1 MPKAD
6 PDARRGRAARPL
18 DIERVREA
26 ATSLFARQGYSG
38 TNMKDI
44 GHELG
49 VQAPSLYN
57 YVDSKQQILDEVVLD
72 YALSLRDAIA
82 SGLSLAEDPVEQAR
96 RGAEEQSRFKLGNQN
111 AMVVADRD
119 AVHLSEPV
127 ALRLADCHDEIREL
141 WSGVIARGIEQG
153 RMTSS
158 DVDVVVEILIDLA
171 SPRQV
176 RVLAA
181 RDGVTASKLAYGFG
195 DAAVQLLTSA

>member
-1 MPKAD
+1 MPPAD
-6 PDARRGRAARPL
+6 PETRRGRPL
-18 DIERVREA
+18 AGGIERVREA

-57 YVDSKQQILDEVVLD
+57 YVDSKQQILDEVVLS

-82 SGLSLAEDPVEQAR
+82 SGLSLADDPIEQAR
-96 RGAEEQSRFKLGNQN
+96 RGVEEQSRFKLGHHD

-127 ALRLADCHDEIREL
+127 ARRLTDCHDEIREL
-141 WSGVIARGIEQG
+141 WTDVIRRGIEQG
-153 RMTSS
+153 KMSSS
-158 DVDVVVEILIDLA
+158 DIDVAVEILIDLA

-176 RVLAA
+176 RTLST
-181 RDGVTASKLAYGFG
+181 REGVSASKLAYWFG
-195 DAAVQLLTSA
+195 DSAVQLLTTA